1 MSTFIPNNSIFIDP
15 YEQKLFNLFKN
26 FEIDGKLNESGLR
39 NLCQT
44 LQLKERLTL
53 LISILFKNGSKTGVT
68 FEEFREGLLHVI
80 TSEDDGKFS
89 ILELFFLFFG
99 LVYLLLFPHILFEFT
114 LCG

>member
-26 FEIDGKLNESGLR
+26 FENDGKLNESGLR

-89 ILELFFLFFG
+89 ILGLYSFFLD
-99 LVYLLLFPHILFEFT
+99 
-114 LCG
+114 